1 MKLIAKEKDYW
12 DFKLK
17 QWKDTSKNV
26 PTWLR
31 VEKELDI
38 GNFKS
43 EKVIRSKNVYAI
55 KDFFIC
61 RNKNISTYIKIEF
74 YTLFFFAGILTL

>member
-12 DFKLK
+12 DFKLT

-43 EKVIRSKNVYAI
+43 EKVIR
-55 KDFFIC
+55 
-61 RNKNISTYIKIEF
+61 
-74 YTLFFFAGILTL
+74 